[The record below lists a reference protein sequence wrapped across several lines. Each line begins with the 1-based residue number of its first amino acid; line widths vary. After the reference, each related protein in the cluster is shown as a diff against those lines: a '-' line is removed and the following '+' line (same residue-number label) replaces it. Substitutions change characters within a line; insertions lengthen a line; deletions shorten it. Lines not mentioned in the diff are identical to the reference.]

1 MTTTEEHEDATAT
14 AIIGR
19 KVLPGL
25 EREYETWQEDV
36 NAAAADYAGY
46 LGAEISPPTPRQPD
60 WVVVYRFDSIA
71 HLQVWINSATSRGF
85 SMWGASILTAPQPSR
100 LSAAARNQ
108 RIRW

>member
-1 MTTTEEHEDATAT
+1 MTTTEEHEDAAAT
-14 AIIGR
+14 AIIGQ

-25 EREYETWQEDV
+25 EREYESWQEDV

-71 HLQVWINSATSRGF
+71 HLLP
-85 SMWGASILTAPQPSR
+85 GAGHEFRAG
-100 LSAAARNQ
+100 Q
-108 RIRW
+108 RPPEGPAS